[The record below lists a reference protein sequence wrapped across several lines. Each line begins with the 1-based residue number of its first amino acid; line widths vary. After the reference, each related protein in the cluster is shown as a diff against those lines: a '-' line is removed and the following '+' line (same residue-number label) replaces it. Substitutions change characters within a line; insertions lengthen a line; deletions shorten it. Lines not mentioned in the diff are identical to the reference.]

1 MSTKKKAACF
11 LGWTFSQKPP
21 DWLRQRAVVTSPQAK
36 CSSADALD
44 QLNREPTATGM
55 PTPDRLGAA
64 EFGVSLLQL
73 DQIKPDRT
81 HYPNARS
88 MAAKIMVVI

>member
-1 MSTKKKAACF
+1 
-11 LGWTFSQKPP
+11 
-21 DWLRQRAVVTSPQAK
+21 
-36 CSSADALD
+36 
-44 QLNREPTATGM
+44 M

-64 EFGVSLLQL
+64 EVGASLLQL
-73 DQIKPDRT
+73 EQIKPDRT